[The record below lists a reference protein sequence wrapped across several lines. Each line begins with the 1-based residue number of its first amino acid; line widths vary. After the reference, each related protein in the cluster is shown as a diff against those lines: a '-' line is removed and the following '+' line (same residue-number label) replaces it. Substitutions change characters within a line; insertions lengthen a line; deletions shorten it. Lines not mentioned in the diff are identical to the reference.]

1 VHEMSLAE
9 SVLQIVRD
17 AARTEGFSRVRM
29 VRLEI
34 GQLAGVEPEAMRFCF
49 DVVSRETLADQARL
63 EIVATP
69 GEGWCIMCSR
79 PVPIA
84 ARFDACPVCGS
95 YQVQATGGLDMR
107 VSELEVE

>member
-1 VHEMSLAE
+1 MSLAE

-17 AARTEGFSRVRM
+17 AARAEGFSHVKM

-49 DVVSRETLADQARL
+49 EVVSRETLAHQARL

-79 PVPIA
+79 SVPIA
-84 ARFDACPVCGS
+84 ARFEACPVCGS

>member
-1 VHEMSLAE
+1 MHEMSLAE
-9 SVLQIVRD
+9 SVLQIVQE
-17 AARTEGFSRVRM
+17 AARGQGFSRVKT

-49 DVVSRETLADQARL
+49 DVVTRETLADQARL

-69 GEGWCIMCSR
+69 GEGWCMMCGR

-84 ARFDACPVCGS
+84 ARFDACPECGS
-95 YQVQATGGLDMR
+95 HQVEATGGLEMR

>member
-1 VHEMSLAE
+1 MHEMSLAE
-9 SVLQIVRD
+9 SVLQIVQD
-17 AARTEGFSRVRM
+17 AARGQGFSRVKT

-49 DVVSRETLADQARL
+49 DVVTRETLADQARL

-69 GEGWCIMCSR
+69 GEGWCMMCGR
-79 PVPIA
+79 AVPLA
-84 ARFDACPVCGS
+84 ARFDACPECGS
-95 YQVQATGGLDMR
+95 HQVEATGGLEMR